1 MSSCVFGG
9 WRAPLT
15 NNNKKKSK
23 SLKLL
28 SGGVWRGG
36 WKSQK
41 NDSKR
46 DISHFPGASRTHT
59 LLKVHVISWGRKKKF
74 AQSKVSISGCPVS
87 TAQRA
92 MYEWIGWRSK
102 WRKKKCSVDKPPQNL
117 LLFYTVSDGKSYP
130 LPPTQSKGWLT
141 RPTQASFG
149 DGSRERRQKFV
160 LARKYGE
167 NSISSVFFQLQEC
180 YQNNNK
186 FSIAWGR

>member
-1 MSSCVFGG
+1 MVGVLHLQITTRR
-9 WRAPLT
+9 RARALSFWVVVCGEVDEKVRRTTRKGILATSQGHRAHTP
-15 NNNKKKSK
+15 
-23 SLKLL
+23 SLRFT
-28 SGGVWRGG
+28 WYRE
-36 WKSQK
+36 
-41 NDSKR
+41 NE
-46 DISHFPGASRTHT
+46 
-59 LLKVHVISWGRKKKF
+59 KKKF

-92 MYEWIGWRSK
+92 MYEWIGWRNK
-102 WRKKKCSVDKPPQNL
+102 WRRKKCSVDKPPQNL